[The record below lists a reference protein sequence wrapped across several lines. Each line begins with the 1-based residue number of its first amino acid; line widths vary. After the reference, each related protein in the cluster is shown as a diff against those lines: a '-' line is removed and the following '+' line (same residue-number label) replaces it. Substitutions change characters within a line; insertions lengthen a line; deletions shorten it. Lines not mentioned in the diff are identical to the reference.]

1 MWLIIILFIGPIVYL
16 IVSWICDSISY
27 GIKEA
32 NRNKYHGE
40 EKLDYFTTYNNEN
53 VTKEDIML
61 LFISL
66 LKRYKQRQFII
77 EYKIFN
83 DKEDQNCAWAIKTI
97 KQTFGWGIVY
107 NIRFFFSNGYVH
119 LSFSNSQFFS
129 GEKVSFEYYMD
140 RMDFGTKFIEST
152 LNTCREE
159 AKIIWNINGMKS
171 EGNLPFDYIPLSDSN
186 KSSSNYN
193 GTNKQKENSS
203 QGNTTKVDLLSFY
216 RNLLGLKLRFSQEEL
231 KKSYREAVGKYHP
244 DRYGSSSLRDRENA
258 EMLMKQVNEAY
269 EKLKE
274 VAQ

>member
-1 MWLIIILFIGPIVYL
+1 MWLIIILFIGPIVYF
-16 IVSWICDSISY
+16 IVSCIRDSISNEL
-27 GIKEA
+27 KEA
-32 NRNKYHGE
+32 NRNKYYGE
-40 EKLDYFTTYNNEN
+40 ERLIYFTTYNNMN

-66 LKRYKQRQFII
+66 LKKYKQRHFII
-77 EYKIFN
+77 EYSIFN
-83 DKEDQNCAWAIKTI
+83 DKEDQNCAWAIKTT

-140 RMDFGTKFIEST
+140 KMDFGTKFIEST

-159 AKIIWNINGMKS
+159 AEIIWKINGMKS
-171 EGNLPFDYIPLSDSN
+171 KGNLPFDYISLSDNN
-186 KSSSNYN
+186 KSSSN
-193 GTNKQKENSS
+193 GTKKQKEKSS
-203 QGNTTKVDLLSFY
+203 QENTSQIDIISFY
-216 RNLLGLKLRFSQEEL
+216 CNLLCLKLHFSHDEL

-244 DRYGSSSLRDRENA
+244 DRYGSSSPRDRENA

-274 VAQ
+274 IAE